1 MHANAEA
8 LHQDS
13 DNLILEH
20 VNAERAGGAVSQIS
34 YADLMSPTLTS
45 TLSNSTINNENK
57 MLIFIQLCKE
67 TLFLG
72 SMCC

>member
-20 VNAERAGGAVSQIS
+20 VNAERAGGQSPRF
-34 YADLMSPTLTS
+34 LMQT
-45 TLSNSTINNENK
+45 
-57 MLIFIQLCKE
+57 
-67 TLFLG
+67 
-72 SMCC
+72 